1 MKWRTGCL
9 MLCLMVVL
17 PLGSKALAAEAATDE
32 KVTNLSTQVVLD
44 DVQAAEI
51 GREHAAS
58 LPSGPLYLVD
68 GELVGDENLTVYH
81 ETTYVSLPE
90 FVLALQPDASVCWD
104 GSQVVVQASGLTMTA
119 KPGNCYIEANG
130 RALHVPD
137 GVLSL
142 NSSTLVP
149 IRTAAQAMGASVDW
163 DQENSMISVHSGTG
177 AITPAESYY
186 DSDDLYW
193 LSHIINAESGGE
205 PLEGKLAVGTV
216 SLNRVSSPR
225 FQNTIYGVVF
235 APNQFTPASTGAIY
249 REPNA
254 ESVLAAKLC
263 LEGVRVGG
271 ESLYFVNPTRAPNS
285 WAARNRPYVTTIGHH
300 SFYA

>member
-1 MKWRTGCL
+1 M
-9 MLCLMVVL
+9 
-17 PLGSKALAAEAATDE
+17 
-32 KVTNLSTQVVLD
+32 
-44 DVQAAEI
+44 
-51 GREHAAS
+51 
-58 LPSGPLYLVD
+58 D

-205 PLEGKLAVGTV
+205 PLEAGRGDGDPESGVQSQIPEYHLWRGVCSEPVYAGQYRGYLPGAERGKRPGREALPGG
-216 SLNRVSSPR
+216 SPGGR
-225 FQNTIYGVVF
+225 
-235 APNQFTPASTGAIY
+235 
-249 REPNA
+249 REPLFC
-254 ESVLAAKLC
+254 ESDPCAQQLGGPEPALCHHHRPPQFLC
-263 LEGVRVGG
+263 LKENRSHFGSGFFSRMIDKAWQLWYSKSRVWRAGG
-271 ESLYFVNPTRAPNS
+271 TRSVERCPS
-285 WAARNRPYVTTIGHH
+285 GLRSR
-300 SFYA
+300 S